1 MSSLGVGKFGVND
14 TATPTSR
21 RGTMGC
27 EFCGNSPI
35 QSIRPF
41 VQALHEVSCSAE
53 VDPRVRADPG
63 RWSTEMTICPYRGNA
78 RNTTNPQPIKV
89 PVQSG
94 HWAQSA
100 TGSAEG
106 GNQVGLDA
114 KRGGV
119 LPLEVLR
126 KESVSRAFRHGYLSE
141 LPNIAGAASEGMTIS
156 RNSGGRCVA
165 GSVATRRS

>member
-53 VDPRVRADPG
+53 VDPRVRADQG
-63 RWSTEMTICPYRGNA
+63 RWRTEMKICPYRGNE
-78 RNTTNPQPIKV
+78 RNTKNTQPI
-89 PVQSG
+89 QERDQTG

-100 TGSAEG
+100 NSSAEG
-106 GNQVGLDA
+106 GTQ
-114 KRGGV
+114 GGV
-119 LPLEVLR
+119 
-126 KESVSRAFRHGYLSE
+126 K
-141 LPNIAGAASEGMTIS
+141 
-156 RNSGGRCVA
+156 
-165 GSVATRRS
+165 